1 MILTLKP
8 EGYTLKNTVS
18 YLLQQTAHFF
28 LFLLGEIN
36 NMSTADINIQ
46 TDTETK
52 TTNTPSEITAAAIA
66 EGKALIKDSKAKS
79 YSSIKDLRTVLDV

>member
-1 MILTLKP
+1 M
-8 EGYTLKNTVS
+8 S

-28 LFLLGEIN
+28 LYLLGGEIN

-66 EGKALIKDSKAKS
+66 EGKALIKDSKAKR
-79 YSSIKDLRTVLDV
+79 YNSIKDLRTTLDI

>member
-1 MILTLKP
+1 MWKSERPPQLILTLKT

-28 LFLLGEIN
+28 LYLLGGEIN

-66 EGKALIKDSKAKS
+66 E
-79 YSSIKDLRTVLDV
+79 